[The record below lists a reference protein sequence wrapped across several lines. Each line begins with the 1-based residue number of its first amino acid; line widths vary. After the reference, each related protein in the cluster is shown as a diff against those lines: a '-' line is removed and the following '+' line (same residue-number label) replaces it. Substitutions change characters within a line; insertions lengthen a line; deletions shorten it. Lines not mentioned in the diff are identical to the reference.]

1 MNQHGTFTKTLTKK
15 VSLDYILTPPNGR
28 NRVDKGLPLVIFL
41 HGLGERGPDPNRV
54 FVHGLAKLLKEGK
67 TFPFPFLTLSPQ
79 CPAGTFWTEE
89 TDALHELIM
98 MVVKKYGVDEKRVYI
113 TGLSMGG
120 YGTYEMV
127 ARYPDLFAAAVP
139 ICGGILNKLV
149 LRRLSQLPE
158 VPMWIFHG
166 KLDDVVSV
174 SESQTVYR
182 VLRKAGWKS
191 LHMTLYD
198 DLRHDSWTRTYDNP
212 EVYDFLM
219 GHVKAKGKAT
229 ESGNPSGA
237 PVRRSLWSD
246 DDSK

>member
-28 NRVDKGLPLVIFL
+28 KRVDKGLPLVVFL
-41 HGLGERGPDPNRV
+41 HGLGERGPDPERV
-54 FVHGLAKLLKEGK
+54 YIHGLARLLKEGK
-67 TFPFPFLTLSPQ
+67 SFPFLTLSPQ

-89 TDALHELIM
+89 TDALHALIM
-98 MVVKKYGVDEKRVYI
+98 MVVKKYGVDESRIYI

-139 ICGGILNKLV
+139 ICGGILNRLV
-149 LRRLSQLPE
+149 LRKLAQIPE

-166 KLDDVVSV
+166 KLDDVVPV

-182 VLRKAGWKS
+182 SLRKAGWKS
-191 LHMTLYD
+191 LRMTLYD
-198 DLRHDSWTRTYDNP
+198 DLRHDAWTRTYDNP
-212 EVYDFLM
+212 EVYDFLLEHM
-219 GHVKAKGKAT
+219 KSGRKVA
-229 ESGNPSGA
+229 ESRIPNGMPE
-237 PVRRSLWSD
+237 RRTLWTD
-246 DDSK
+246 DDPK